1 MKSLSIWSAI
11 FVCLVICSA
20 CAYASAA
27 ECPLNLPAGVVI
39 RVVPD
44 EKLMAGISSGPTILT
59 VTSDVRFFPNRPPLI
74 ARGSKILGTIVES
87 KEAGRLHG
95 KARVRLDLTSILTS
109 DFCEYPIAAKVI
121 EAGRHRIENDVVWGR
136 GHTQRDTLALLFP
149 PTTIYQLVRVPNR
162 GPKLVLDY
170 ETPLTIKLLE
180 PVSVAED
187 NRRGTL
193 RSEADP
199 IESDPSGARTPF
211 VPHAPQLTDQH
222 AARAASGS
230 CSAMGFSSARPLVQ
244 NTTILRPVRNLTPY
258 HVMLYLDHRLVGV
271 MPPCYGPSLIATP
284 VTEFKLEAAGS
295 LSTAAG
301 NKYIAV
307 KIVPADG
314 EAGWDIVPVTDEP
327 VALRAN

>member
-11 FVCLVICSA
+11 FVCLVLCSA
-20 CAYASAA
+20 SAYASAA
-27 ECPLNLPAGVVI
+27 ECQLNLPAGVVI

-95 KARVRLDLTSILTS
+95 KARVRLELTSILTS
-109 DFCEYPIAAKVI
+109 DLCEYPIAAKVI

-149 PTTIYQLVRVPNR
+149 PTTIYQLVRLPNR

-180 PVSVAED
+180 PVSLAED

-199 IESDPSGARTPF
+199 IESDSSARTAF
-211 VPHAPQLTDQH
+211 GLHAPQLTDQH
-222 AARAASGS
+222 AARAASGL

-244 NTTILRPVRNLTPY
+244 NMKILRPVRNLTPY
-258 HVMLYLDHRLVGV
+258 HVMLYLDHKLVAV

-284 VTEFKLEAAGS
+284 GTEFNLEAAGS
-295 LSTAAG
+295 RATTSG

-314 EAGWDIVPVTDEP
+314 EAGWDIVPVIDEP